1 MNIYVDEVFKYRS
14 VHLARPKKKKF
25 HPQALIPTGAGDCG
39 EETWDSPPRRTES
52 VPGVSGDDKR
62 PVARAANGE
71 EGVAAAVT
79 DDDDD
84 RGLDASDTGDVGY
97 CPRKVGYN
105 AVAAAA
111 AVGDEKSRRDSVY
124 TPLPPPPDA
133 CEEAP

>member
-1 MNIYVDEVFKYRS
+1 M
-14 VHLARPKKKKF
+14 
-25 HPQALIPTGAGDCG
+25 
-39 EETWDSPPRRTES
+39 
-52 VPGVSGDDKR
+52 
-62 PVARAANGE
+62 ANGE
-71 EGVAAAVT
+71 EGAAVAVT

-105 AVAAAA
+105 AEDAAAA
-111 AVGDEKSRRDSVY
+111 AVADDDEKSRRDSVY